1 MKYNAKKNNYHFYVV
16 DTTSYRILSGWEFK
30 SDAQDH
36 TKEMGKAAT
45 YKVFTYAFLKNTAK
59 LDPDSNANWEDIEP
73 LEIDIFK
80 DERSW

>member
-1 MKYNAKKNNYHFYVV
+1 MKYNAKKNNYQFYVV

-36 TKEMGKAAT
+36 AKEMGKAAT
-45 YKVFTYAFLKNTAK
+45 YKVFSYAFLKNTAN
-59 LDPDSNANWEDIEP
+59 LDPDINANWGDIEP

-80 DERSW
+80 DGRS